1 MNFNELNNKRQRE
14 YNILTDLSSKN
25 GSCLANG
32 FLGEDNV
39 EFFVDDSGI
48 LEYKTLHSSSEFE
61 TYSIGAILSDSVLI
75 KQTQKNDNRIYN
87 QLISWDV
94 GSNSYTYV
102 AFDNAEALD
111 DCYEKL
117 KSGDVNLSKKD
128 ISTEF
133 SKLGISFD
141 GVAQV
146 LLNQKVDEL
155 SFMVESVSSSEI
167 NKSASNRI

>member
-1 MNFNELNNKRQRE
+1 MNLNELNKKQRE
-14 YNILTDLSSKN
+14 YNILADLSSRN
-25 GSCLANG
+25 GNCLANG
-32 FLGEDNV
+32 YLGEENA

-48 LEYKTLHSSSEFE
+48 LEYKTVHSSSEFE
-61 TYSIGAILSDSVLI
+61 TYSVGAILSDSVLI
-75 KQTQKNDNRIYN
+75 KQTQKSDSRIYN

-94 GSNSYTYV
+94 GNNSYTYV

-111 DCYEKL
+111 DCYQKL

-141 GVAQV
+141 HVAQV
-146 LLNQKVDEL
+146 LLDQKVDEL
-155 SFMVESVSSSEI
+155 SFMVESVSSNEI
-167 NKSASNRI
+167 NKSGSNKI